1 MDVGIG
7 TERGDHEFTD
17 EEARCSAR
25 SERVRH
31 SALTR
36 LLARPQEASA
46 FSTNRTMCICQLAI
60 SAAQLT
66 VCAVRFNVA
75 PLRNTVNIVACVV
88 SLPLVGA
95 GLYALSHPEV
105 DHAVA
110 VMQVYQLFFLLRS
123 LLVSFDYGFLVDTR
137 KKYGTTH
144 RELVIATLVLICILV
159 IQCLNSLL
167 VMAVIRIMRRVR
179 NQAVARGQAATE
191 TSPLLPAAQQQGYA
205 PPQPMPAD
213 A

>member
-17 EEARCSAR
+17 EEARGSAARASASVTRSRACS
-25 SERVRH
+25 
-31 SALTR
+31 
-36 LLARPQEASA
+36 RPQEASA

-66 VCAVRFNVA
+66 VCAVRFDVS

-123 LLVSFDYGFLVDTR
+123 ALVSFDYGFLVDTR

-159 IQCLNSLL
+159 IQGLNSLL

-179 NQAVARGQAATE
+179 NQAVARQAANE
-191 TSPLLPAAQQQGYA
+191 TTPLLP
-205 PPQPMPAD
+205 PEPAD
-213 A
+213 AQAPPP

>member
-1 MDVGIG
+1 
-7 TERGDHEFTD
+7 
-17 EEARCSAR
+17 
-25 SERVRH
+25 
-31 SALTR
+31 
-36 LLARPQEASA
+36 
-46 FSTNRTMCICQLAI
+46 MCICQLAI

-66 VCAVRFNVA
+66 VCAVRFKDS

-95 GLYALSHPEV
+95 GLYALSHPEL

-123 LLVSFDYGFLVDTR
+123 ALVSFDYGFLVDTR

-144 RELVIATLVLICILV
+144 HELVIATLVLICILV
-159 IQCLNSLL
+159 IQGLNSLL

-179 NQAVARGQAATE
+179 NQAVARQAANE
-191 TSPLLPAAQQQGYA
+191 TTPLLP
-205 PPQPMPAD
+205 PEPAD
-213 A
+213 AQAAPP

>member
-1 MDVGIG
+1 
-7 TERGDHEFTD
+7 
-17 EEARCSAR
+17 
-25 SERVRH
+25 
-31 SALTR
+31 
-36 LLARPQEASA
+36 
-46 FSTNRTMCICQLAI
+46 MCICQLAI

-66 VCAVRFNVA
+66 VCAVRFKDS

-95 GLYALSHPEV
+95 GLYALSHPEL

-159 IQCLNSLL
+159 IQGLNSLL

-179 NQAVARGQAATE
+179 NQAVARQAANE
-191 TSPLLPAAQQQGYA
+191 TTPLLP
-205 PPQPMPAD
+205 PEPAD
-213 A
+213 AQAAPP

>member
-1 MDVGIG
+1 
-7 TERGDHEFTD
+7 
-17 EEARCSAR
+17 
-25 SERVRH
+25 
-31 SALTR
+31 
-36 LLARPQEASA
+36 
-46 FSTNRTMCICQLAI
+46 MCICQLAI

-66 VCAVRFNVA
+66 VCAVRFKDS

-95 GLYALSHPEV
+95 GLYALSHPEL

-123 LLVSFDYGFLVDTR
+123 ALVSFDYGFLVETR

-159 IQCLNSLL
+159 IQGLNSLL

-179 NQAVARGQAATE
+179 NQAVARQAANE
-191 TSPLLPAAQQQGYA
+191 TTPLLP
-205 PPQPMPAD
+205 PEPAD
-213 A
+213 AQAAPP

>member
-1 MDVGIG
+1 
-7 TERGDHEFTD
+7 
-17 EEARCSAR
+17 
-25 SERVRH
+25 
-31 SALTR
+31 
-36 LLARPQEASA
+36 
-46 FSTNRTMCICQLAI
+46 MCICQLAI

-66 VCAVRFNVA
+66 VCAVRFKDS

-95 GLYALSHPEV
+95 GLYALSHPEL

-123 LLVSFDYGFLVDTR
+123 ALVSFDYGYLVDTR

-159 IQCLNSLL
+159 IQGLNSLL

-179 NQAVARGQAATE
+179 NQAVARQAANE
-191 TSPLLPAAQQQGYA
+191 TTPLLPPEPADTQAA
-205 PPQPMPAD
+205 PP
-213 A
+213 